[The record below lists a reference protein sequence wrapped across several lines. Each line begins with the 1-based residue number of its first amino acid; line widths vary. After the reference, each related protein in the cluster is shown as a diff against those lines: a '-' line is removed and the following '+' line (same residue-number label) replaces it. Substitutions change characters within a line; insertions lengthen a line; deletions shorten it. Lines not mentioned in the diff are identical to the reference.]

1 MILLSEDEFDFFR
14 SYKSLE
20 MHGFTEKKCR
30 WTYIDYELQDLKSM
44 KHTLAKL
51 YAQKKAE

>member
-1 MILLSEDEFDFFR
+1 M

-20 MHGFTEKKCR
+20 MHGFTEKKHR

-44 KHTLAKL
+44 NHTLAKL